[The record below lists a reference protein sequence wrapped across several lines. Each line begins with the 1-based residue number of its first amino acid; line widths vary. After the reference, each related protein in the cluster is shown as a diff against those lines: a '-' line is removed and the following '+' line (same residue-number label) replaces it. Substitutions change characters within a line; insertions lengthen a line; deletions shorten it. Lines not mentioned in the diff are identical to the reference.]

1 MSKPKL
7 HIIIASTRPGRVGP
21 TIAKWFHQAAVAH
34 AGFDVELVDLAAFDL
49 PVYDEPN
56 HPRLQK
62 YEHEHTK
69 RWSASVRA
77 ADAFVFVIP
86 EYNFNAPPA
95 LINALNYV
103 YAEWNYKPASF
114 VSYGFVSG
122 GLRSV
127 ESVKPL
133 LTTLKVVP
141 LVEQVVVPVFPQHVK
156 DGEFVPSELHGQSAT
171 QALDELLRW
180 STALSGLRGQ

>member
-7 HIIIASTRPGRVGP
+7 HIVIASTRPGRVGP
-21 TIAKWFHQAAVAH
+21 TIARWFHAAAVAH
-34 AGFDVELVDLAAFDL
+34 GGFDAELVDLAEFNL

-56 HPRLQK
+56 HPKMQK
-62 YEHEHTK
+62 YEHAHTK
-69 RWSASVRA
+69 RWSASVGA

-95 LINALNYV
+95 LVNALNYV
-103 YAEWNYKPASF
+103 YTEWNYKPASF

-133 LTTLKVVP
+133 LAALKVVP
-141 LVEQVVVPVFPQHVK
+141 LVEQVVVPVFTQNIK
-156 DGEFVPSELHGQSAT
+156 EGEFVPGELHSQSAT
-171 QALDELLRW
+171 QTLDELLRW
-180 STALSGLRGQ
+180 SAALSTLRG